1 MKFKEFAI
9 KAKDEEKGNGGF
21 EGYAATF
28 DRVPDSYGD
37 VIAQGAFTNTLKA
50 WQESG
55 RPIPVLYGH
64 NMDDPDYN
72 IGVAECTEDEKGLHV
87 IAKFDSSEKAQRTR
101 ELLKDGRLGKMS
113 FAFNVLDEGTV
124 KLEDGTK
131 ANELRELEL
140 FEVSVVLVPA
150 NSFAEITETKARK
163 DQEEIGPAEDEPTDE
178 VEPEQEVELNLD
190 ELMSALDTAK
200 AAIEQVADLINS
212 TFVDNADEEPEDEE
226 PEEAKSLA
234 KSREIISKL
243 KKAIED

>member
-9 KAKDEEKGNGGF
+9 KAKDEERGNGGF

-64 NMDDPDYN
+64 NMNDPDYN

-87 IAKFDSSEKAQRTR
+87 SAKFDSSDKAQRTR
-101 ELLKDGRLGKMS
+101 ELLKEGRLSKMS
-113 FAFNVLDEGTV
+113 FAYGILDEAPV
-124 KLEDGTK
+124 ELEDGVK

-150 NSFAEITETKARK
+150 NSFAEISETKARK
-163 DQEEIGPAEDEPTDE
+163 DAKEEQSQNSGGA
-178 VEPEQEVELNLD
+178 VEIDLD
-190 ELMSALDTAK
+190 ELMASLDEASK
-200 AAIEQVADLINS
+200 SIENVRHIIQSIPGG
-212 TFVDNADEEPEDEE
+212 DNTDEEQEDEE
-226 PEEAKSLA
+226 PSEAKSEA
-234 KSREIISKL
+234 KSRELIEKL
-243 KKAIED
+243 NQAIK

>member
-87 IAKFDSSEKAQRTR
+87 SAKFDSSEKAQRTR
-101 ELLKDGRLGKMS
+101 ELLKEGRLSKMS
-113 FAFNVLDEGTV
+113 FAYGILDEAPV
-124 KLEDGTK
+124 ELEDGVK

-150 NSFAEITETKARK
+150 NSFAEISETKARK
-163 DQEEIGPAEDEPTDE
+163 DDESQEEAQDQEDTVELDLDQILAALDNASAAINNAYKAIKSIKSITEIGDNTDE
-178 VEPEQEVELNLD
+178 EQ
-190 ELMSALDTAK
+190 
-200 AAIEQVADLINS
+200 
-212 TFVDNADEEPEDEE
+212 EDEE
-226 PEEAKSLA
+226 PSEAKSEA
-234 KSREIISKL
+234 KSRELIEKL
-243 KKAIED
+243 NQAIN